1 MKGGRR
7 QTKRWKEGK
16 DVGRKE
22 NLKGGRGKIE
32 GGRRQTKRWKE
43 KDEGRKET
51 D

>member
-1 MKGGRR
+1 MKGKSWRE
-7 QTKRWKEGK
+7 EGDRLRDEMK
-16 DVGRKE
+16 KM
-22 NLKGGRGKIE
+22 K